1 MVGVTTLE
9 VDGVRAFVMVAD
21 HRSFTRAAEALGI
34 KQAAVSVRVKR
45 LEDRVGHRL
54 IERTPR
60 QVRLS
65 AQGEIFLPAAQ
76 EFLASHEHAIASLSA
91 TRRRFRVGI
100 RSEEHTS
107 ELLSLVRL
115 SSAVSC

>member
-34 KQAAVSVRVKR
+34 TQAAVSVRVKR

-76 EFLASHEHAIASLSA
+76 EFLAADERDNASLSA
-91 TRRRFRVGI
+91 SRRPVRRGGWYVVGQGK
-100 RSEEHTS
+100 SVV
-107 ELLSLVRL
+107 VRGGL
-115 SSAVSC
+115 GGP

>member
-45 LEDRVGHRL
+45 LEDRVGPRL
-54 IERTPR
+54 IELTPR
-60 QVRLS
+60 TVRLS
-65 AQGEIFLPAAQ
+65 AQGDIFLLAAQ
-76 EFLASHEHAIASLSA
+76 ESCAAKHHALASISA
-91 TRRRFRVGI
+91 TPRAFR
-100 RSEEHTS
+100 
-107 ELLSLVRL
+107 LVP
-115 SSAVSC
+115 SH